1 MLLAAP
7 QRPRA
12 DITQMEQSALRIME
26 AIGVQVRVIDEVH
39 NILAGSYRERRIVL
53 NALRFF
59 SNRLQIS
66 LVWFGVNEAREAI
79 SGNVRPSV

>member
-1 MLLAAP
+1 MLLTAP
-7 QRPRA
+7 QRPCAPRW
-12 DITQMEQSALRIME
+12 
-26 AIGVQVRVIDEVH
+26 GVQVRVIDEVH
-39 NILAGSYRERRIVL
+39 NSLAGSYRERRIVL
-53 NALRFF
+53 NTLRFL